1 MRPWPVASASSRTG
15 STCWAVVRP
24 AAETSRGLP
33 DLLLKRP
40 AARVVLLDRD
50 DRIFLVNAEDPL
62 DPFKPDWWEIPG
74 GGIDWG
80 ENSAT
85 AAARELYE
93 ETGIEDVEMGPVIW
107 TQHVQFTF
115 GGFHFDSREKIH
127 VARCD
132 GGEYRPKHLEALEA
146 AAFMGAQWWAV
157 DDLLESEVMV
167 LPELL
172 REHLPAVVA
181 GHLPDSPVDISPR
194 PIV

>member
-1 MRPWPVASASSRTG
+1 
-15 STCWAVVRP
+15 
-24 AAETSRGLP
+24 
-33 DLLLKRP
+33 
-40 AARVVLLDRD
+40 
-50 DRIFLVNAEDPL
+50 
-62 DPFKPDWWEIPG
+62 
-74 GGIDWG
+74 
-80 ENSAT
+80 
-85 AAARELYE
+85 
-93 ETGIEDVEMGPVIW
+93 MGPVIW

-157 DDLLESEVMV
+157 DDLMESEVMV

>member
-1 MRPWPVASASSRTG
+1 M
-15 STCWAVVRP
+15 
-24 AAETSRGLP
+24 
-33 DLLLKRP
+33 LLRRP

-62 DPFKPDWWEIPG
+62 DPFRPDWWEIPG

-80 ENSAT
+80 EDSAT

-132 GGEYRPKHLEALEA
+132 GGEYRPRHLEALEA
-146 AAFMGAQWWAV
+146 AAFMGARWWAV
-157 DDLLESEVMV
+157 DDLVESEVMV

-194 PIV
+194 PVV